1 MLLTPG
7 AKEEL
12 ARRANALARLSRNG
26 GAPLLS
32 GRSSLD
38 VVCRWLQWNDP
49 NGAHTPELA
58 RREDADPHDE
68 ETAWEA
74 LLEMVES
81 NE

>member
-1 MLLTPG
+1 MLLTTG
-7 AKEEL
+7 AMEEL
-12 ARRANALARLSRNG
+12 AKRANALAKWSRRG
-26 GAPLLS
+26 GAPTLS
-32 GRSSLD
+32 SKSSLD

-58 RREDADPHDE
+58 RLEDADPHDE
-68 ETAWEA
+68 ETAWET